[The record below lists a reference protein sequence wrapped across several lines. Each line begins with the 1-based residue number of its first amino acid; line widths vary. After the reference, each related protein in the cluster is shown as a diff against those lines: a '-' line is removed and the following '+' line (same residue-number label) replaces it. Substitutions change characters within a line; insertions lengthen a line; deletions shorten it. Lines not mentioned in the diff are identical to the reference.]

1 MHRQREWDEVITVP
15 GPTEPGAEAH
25 LVVLGPGRVVVEEG
39 SSAAD
44 SAALVAELRTPPPYR
59 AWVVHSG
66 DGRWG
71 VAARRLHVVQLS
83 TDPGAD
89 EIEIVW
95 DGVERVVRLDGV
107 RTVVVV
113 VEELE
118 AIGRRR
124 FPAFVVTAHRIVGD
138 LWEVDVAPL

>member
-1 MHRQREWDEVITVP
+1 MHRQREWDEVITVA

-25 LVVLGPGRVVVEEG
+25 LVVLDAGRVVVEER
-39 SSAAD
+39 SSAVD
-44 SAALVAELRTPPPYR
+44 PTALVAELRTPPPYR
-59 AWVVHSG
+59 AWVVHGG

-71 VAARRLHVVQLS
+71 VAARRLHVVELS

-89 EIEIVW
+89 EVELVW
-95 DGVERVVRLDGV
+95 DGVERVVRIDGV
-107 RTVVVV
+107 RTGVA
-113 VEELE
+113 VEELD